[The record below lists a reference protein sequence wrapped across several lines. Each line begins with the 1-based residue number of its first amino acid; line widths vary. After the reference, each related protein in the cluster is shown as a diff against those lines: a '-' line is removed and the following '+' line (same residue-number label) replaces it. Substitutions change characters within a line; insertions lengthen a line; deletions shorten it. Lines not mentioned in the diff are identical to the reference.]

1 MPYDTESKS
10 RNVLASPL
18 GEEGHE
24 VAKGC
29 TRVRMIMTLDMD
41 VTAERRH
48 YNTHRPLKGKRLTMI
63 CASLAFLHP
72 LLSLT
77 HWIFRL
83 LMLPYKSSS
92 HSASTAVTDS
102 LDFQVADAPLQIQ
115 FASASTAVT
124 DSLDFQ
130 VADAPLQIQF
140 ASAKCVRCASL
151 RSGGRRLAVRTA
163 KEHPIGALPRTP
175 FPASR
180 DFPSRGNEKIGGTG
194 YCVTYDT
201 DSQSRNAD
209 FILIALRAIPQP
221 SGPKAPSNLRTLG
234 PKAHPS

>member
-1 MPYDTESKS
+1 MMQKSQS

-29 TRVRMIMTLDMD
+29 TRVRMIMILDVD

-48 YNTHRPLKGKRLTMI
+48 YNTHRPLKGKRLTT
-63 CASLAFLHP
+63 F
-72 LLSLT
+72 
-77 HWIFRL
+77 
-83 LMLPYKSSS
+83 
-92 HSASTAVTDS
+92 
-102 LDFQVADAPLQIQ
+102 
-115 FASASTAVT
+115 
-124 DSLDFQ
+124 
-130 VADAPLQIQF
+130 
-140 ASAKCVRCASL
+140 CASL

-163 KEHPIGALPRTP
+163 MEHPIGTLPRTP

-209 FILIALRAIPQP
+209 FISIAAERQSEILGAKGPVKLKNPWAEGP
-221 SGPKAPSNLRTLG
+221 SILRTF
-234 PKAHPS
+234 PSDSGAAKRPFSCFFGAKPWELW